1 MTHTLFIVLP
11 AFAIL
16 LWVIF
21 FNLDKRKSNY
31 LQYLTP
37 LYITLVSF
45 IGLWAFINF
54 NSNYQHHIIDV
65 IWVITSL
72 SVYPLYYY
80 YIRILTVDKKI
91 DYRWTLLLIPAVSLT
106 IFTVIIYIMM
116 SQEID
121 VFTNEILYRNRP
133 HSGNI
138 STLIRL
144 QILRLK
150 LFEIVL
156 LTEVILTFIFGFK
169 HIIEFEVKP
178 SDFYSKIIDGE
189 LSTIKVPLI
198 FLLIT
203 AIAAMTSNV
212 MGKNFYTNS
221 PYILVLPFIIHTTS
235 FLGVLFFYYKQT
247 NTLGNASENKREPTN
262 GNNQNDKNI
271 ILDEIFD
278 NMEHLLKK
286 EQIYRKPKLRLN
298 DLAVILGTNRT
309 YISQLIRIKTDSN
322 FSDYINSYRITY
334 AKEKLSSKEEV
345 DEQLTLNEIATK
357 SGFSSISSF
366 YRAFTKMENTTPA
379 KYRMLQTT
387 KEESTKIRSMG
398 MG

>member
-1 MTHTLFIVLP
+1 M
-11 AFAIL
+11 
-16 LWVIF
+16 
-21 FNLDKRKSNY
+21 
-31 LQYLTP
+31 QYLIP
-37 LYITLVSF
+37 LYITLISF

-54 NSNYQHHIIDV
+54 SSNYQHYILDI
-65 IWVITSL
+65 IWVVSSL

-80 YIRILTVDKKI
+80 YIRLLTVDKKI
-91 DYRWTLLLIPAVSLT
+91 DYSLTWLLIPAVSLT
-106 IFTVIIYIMM
+106 IFTVVIYIMM
-116 SQEID
+116 NPQEID
-121 VFTNEILYRNRP
+121 IFTKEILYRNRP
-133 HSGNI
+133 RSENI
-138 STLIRL
+138 SALIRL
-144 QILRLK
+144 QILRMK

-156 LTEVILTFIFGFK
+156 ITEVVLTFIFGFK

-178 SDFYSKIIDGE
+178 FDFYSKIIDRE
-189 LSTIKVPLI
+189 LSNIRVPLI

-203 AIAAMTSNV
+203 AIAAMTSNI
-212 MGKNFYTNS
+212 MGKNFYTNT

-247 NTLGNASENKREPTN
+247 NTLGNASENKRESTN
-262 GNNQNDKNI
+262 GTNQNDKNI

-286 EQIYRKPKLRLN
+286 EQIYRNPKLRLN

-309 YISQLIRIKTDSN
+309 YISQSIRIKTDSN
-322 FSDYINSYRITY
+322 FSDYINSYRITH
-334 AKEKLSSKEEV
+334 AKEILSSKDEA
-345 DEQLTLNEIATK
+345 DEQLTLNEIAIK

-387 KEESTKIRSMG
+387 KEESSKIRSMG